1 MNKVFALI
9 LIVISFPFL
18 FIIGILIVLFEQKTP
33 LFYQN
38 RFGKNKSA
46 FQLIKLRT
54 MKNDKVTLIGSI
66 LRKTGIDEIPQLIN
80 ILKGDMNFIGPR
92 PLTQNDV
99 TRLDWDSNHYT
110 IRWEIKPGLT
120 GLAQLSP
127 VCHKKISFFYDKY
140 YVNNQSFILDFK
152 IFVLSTFVLF
162 LGKNRVKKIISNRK

>member
-18 FIIGILIVLFEQKTP
+18 FIIGILIFLFEQKTP

-38 RFGKNKSA
+38 RFGKNKST

-54 MKNDKVTLIGSI
+54 MKNDKITLIGSI

-99 TRLDWDSNHYT
+99 TRLDWDSNYYT
-110 IRWEIKPGLT
+110 IRWKIRPGLT

-152 IFVLSTFVLF
+152 IFVLSTFVLL